1 MECDQNILY
10 EKHSIER
17 KRGGRG
23 RGRGRKEK
31 GKIEYSW
38 YPGVEFY
45 IFYLSS
51 EFTCSSMCLLCP
63 MEPNTLNRKPRFSAT
78 HQEFTQKSSDTPIF
92 KTIFSTGPY
101 LTERFLL
108 STVEDSFY
116 GYLLGRVW
124 SHIADYTEMVI
135 SPCIINH

>member
-1 MECDQNILY
+1 LY

-51 EFTCSSMCLLCP
+51 EFTCSSMCPPPLP
-63 MEPNTLNRKPRFSAT
+63 HGIQHFEHKA
-78 HQEFTQKSSDTPIF
+78 
-92 KTIFSTGPY
+92 
-101 LTERFLL
+101 
-108 STVEDSFY
+108 
-116 GYLLGRVW
+116 
-124 SHIADYTEMVI
+124 
-135 SPCIINH
+135 